1 MNLIAVGQNLTMSSR
16 EIAELT
22 GKRHDHVVRDIESL
36 KEKLGDMFWG
46 YPQIWGHPQNGQSY
60 NEFIL
65 DQDTTMCLI
74 SGYDPVVRM
83 KIIKRWKELETDNE
97 NQKKSALPQDYISAL
112 EHLLESKKAEQLAI
126 EQRNVAIATKSEIG
140 ERREATAMNT
150 ASQAVKKAN
159 KLEIELDRSKEYAT
173 IKRMEMKYHGTKF
186 NWRLLKS
193 TGQEMGIDTIEVFDQ
208 NYGTVKAYH
217 SDVWQEAYALSI
229 GGI

>member
-1 MNLIAVGQNLTMSSR
+1 MNLIAVGQKLTMSSR

-36 KEKLGDMFWG
+36 KEKLGDMFGG

-97 NQKKSALPQDYISAL
+97 KQKKSALPQDYISAL

-126 EQRNVAIATKSEIG
+126 EQRNIAIATKSEIG

-186 NWRLLKS
+186 SWRLLKS
-193 TGQEMGIDTIEVFDQ
+193 TGIDFARHF
-208 NYGTVKAYH
+208 NYY
-217 SDVWQEAYALSI
+217 AYA
-229 GGI
+229 